1 MDADL
6 RAAVDLTARKNK
18 DISLKEYEMK
28 TVLML
33 LILSCCSGCVL
44 VSDAKY
50 QADEAMWQAKA
61 EASKAWAEQSNKP
74 LASFT
79 AVSGETFVVNNP
91 IQAQPMAVTGE
102 PSALVQGADV
112 ILNSTVAKIVGG
124 GWAAGYMLGKGQGSY
139 TASGNGQVSVNQDSG
154 NAVNVETRHVEG
166 GGTIANET
174 HTDSDYETASTIDSH
189 DATAEPLI
197 VNPVIVKSDPPVI
210 VQPEI
215 VNPVIVGGE

>member
-1 MDADL
+1 MRHL
-6 RAAVDLTARKNK
+6 LVILT
-18 DISLKEYEMK
+18 M
-28 TVLML
+28 V
-33 LILSCCSGCVL
+33 CCSGCIL

-50 QADEAMWQAKA
+50 HADEAMWQAKA

-124 GWAAGYMLGKGQGSY
+124 GWAAGYMLGKGQGNY
-139 TASGNGQVSVNQDSG
+139 TANGNGQVSVNQDSG